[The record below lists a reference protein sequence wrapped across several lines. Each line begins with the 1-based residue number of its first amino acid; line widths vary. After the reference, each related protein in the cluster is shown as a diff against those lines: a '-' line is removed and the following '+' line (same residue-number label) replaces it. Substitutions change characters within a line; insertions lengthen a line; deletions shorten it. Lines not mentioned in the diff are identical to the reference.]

1 MERQTNETKRP
12 GELDIL
18 TNVSFLYGEM
28 MELLVRQIDTL
39 MEARGRTLRQDFKHN
54 HRRLMEAFRRV
65 RYLASLQGQF
75 CDRLS
80 ADEWDGLHRQAN
92 DLLRINLAVV
102 DRGGDSPALWHSIEK
117 AIRDLP
123 SKGNIKDST
132 IDLFTLK

>member
-1 MERQTNETKRP
+1 MEQDKETKKP
-12 GELDIL
+12 GELDIM
-18 TNVSFLYGEM
+18 TNIYFLYGEM
-28 MELLVRQIDTL
+28 MEMLIRQIECL
-39 MEARGRTLRQDFKHN
+39 MAARGRELRQDFRKN

-65 RYLASLQGQF
+65 RYPAAQQGQF
-75 CDRLS
+75 CDHLTPGQ
-80 ADEWDGLHRQAN
+80 WDALHREAN
-92 DLLRINLAVV
+92 DLLRINLAVI

>member
-1 MERQTNETKRP
+1 MEQDKETKKP
-12 GELDIL
+12 GELDIM
-18 TNVSFLYGEM
+18 TNIYFLYGEM
-28 MELLVRQIDTL
+28 MEMLIRQIECL
-39 MEARGRTLRQDFKHN
+39 MAARGRELRQDFRQN

-65 RYLASLQGQF
+65 RYLAAQQGQF
-75 CDRLS
+75 CDHLT
-80 ADEWDGLHRQAN
+80 ADQWDALHREAN
-92 DLLRINLAVV
+92 DLLRINLAVI